1 MINELTIH
9 QLNYLEHLEFHVKE
23 RISDELLKTPQS
35 SKNQLA
41 FLKTELSMISE
52 LKYNRKYSTS
62 ELTVGKEQEYTS
74 DRHFID
80 SWRAS
85 YIAGPNKIKKS

>member
-1 MINELTIH
+1 MVNELTIN
-9 QLNYLEHLEFHVKE
+9 QINYLENLEYHIKE
-23 RISDELLKTPQS
+23 RISDEQDKTTKS
-35 SKNQLA
+35 TSNQLA
-41 FLKTELSMISE
+41 FLKSELSMISE

-62 ELTVGKEQEYTS
+62 EMTVGKVQEYTS

-85 YIAGPNKIKKS
+85 YLAGPNELKTS